1 MHLKKLMNQKPK
13 STRPTNQIKQLNFK
27 VQEDFYWK
35 LKNFASSKR
44 IKMLEVL
51 EKAFNFYQKREAMVN
66 EINLYRQSIQ
76 AIEKQMQTFQRKVSL
91 LELRLKINNLN
102 PVLFQRLG
110 LTNTYQTLK
119 DSLEELLR
127 KNQPPLTF

>member
-1 MHLKKLMNQKPK
+1 MNKISK
-13 STRPTNQIKQLNFK
+13 TNLKQLNFK
-27 VQEDFYWK
+27 VSEDFYWK

-51 EKAFNFYQKREAMVN
+51 EKAFNFYQKRETIIN
-66 EINLYRQSIQ
+66 EINNYRQTIP
-76 AIEKQMQTFQRKVSL
+76 AIEQQMQTFQGKMSL

-102 PVLFQRLG
+102 PVLFQRAG
-110 LTNTYQTLK
+110 LTKTYQTLK
-119 DSLEELLR
+119 DALEELLR